1 MKYQITKQP
10 DAIDIEVSEVAG
22 KETQLLAAFRECQ
35 AGRCTC
41 PTNEYAK
48 LDALELDQSP
58 GALRLRLKARE
69 GEAFDQAEIER
80 CLEHTG
86 QRVDPKA

>member
-1 MKYQITKQP
+1 MKYQIMTKP
-10 DAIDIEVSEVAG
+10 DGIDIEVSEVAG
-22 KETQLLAAFRECQ
+22 KETQLLEAFRECQ

-58 GALRLRLKARE
+58 GTLHLRLKAKQGVE
-69 GEAFDQAEIER
+69 FDQTKIER
-80 CLEHTG
+80 CLDHTR
-86 QRVDPKA
+86 QRVGHTA